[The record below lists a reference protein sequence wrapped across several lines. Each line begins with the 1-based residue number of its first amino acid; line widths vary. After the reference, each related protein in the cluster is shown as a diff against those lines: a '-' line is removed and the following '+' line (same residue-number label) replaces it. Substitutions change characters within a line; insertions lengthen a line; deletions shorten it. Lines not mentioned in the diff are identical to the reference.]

1 MNARMNLTAS
11 VAARLAACASS
22 DGLCT
27 HDRHPLANAVHLHNV
42 ALAVGDLD
50 AQVAWYEGMFGLHTA
65 ERGRFES
72 VGADYAMVEGA
83 GIRIEL
89 ISRPAAP
96 QRPVDR
102 TPPPDHL
109 GVLGWRALVLEV
121 PDLAAAT
128 AWWRE
133 RGVEMLWADQPIS
146 AQRRATM
153 LRDPEGN
160 LVHVFGPPLDT
171 SPRA

>member
-1 MNARMNLTAS
+1 
-11 VAARLAACASS
+11 
-22 DGLCT
+22 
-27 HDRHPLANAVHLHNV
+27 
-42 ALAVGDLD
+42 
-50 AQVAWYEGMFGLHTA
+50 
-65 ERGRFES
+65 
-72 VGADYAMVEGA
+72 
-83 GIRIEL
+83 
-89 ISRPAAP
+89 
-96 QRPVDR
+96 
-102 TPPPDHL
+102 
-109 GVLGWRALVLEV
+109 VLGWRALVLEV